1 MMMMQLSAETTQ
13 VRGTT
18 YRGEGRIRLGEV
30 CSVPQ
35 QLFHHRIVPAH
46 HCSHKTGQPTLI
58 SKCERVFRAMKYDI
72 GRLEG
77 RHLVHSIHRHPSSQ
91 QDSHCGDLT
100 FTTQDMQ

>member
-1 MMMMQLSAETTQ
+1 MMMMMRLSAETTQ

-35 QLFHHRIVPAH
+35 QLFYHRIVPAH

-58 SKCERVFRAMKYDI
+58 SKCERVIRAMKYAI
-72 GRLEG
+72 GRRGAAL
-77 RHLVHSIHRHPSSQ
+77 
-91 QDSHCGDLT
+91 
-100 FTTQDMQ
+100 FTAFTGTLLRNKTVTAAT